1 MKLTT
6 ANIAAL
12 KRPADKA
19 DHVEWDD
26 ALPGFGVR
34 MRGDA
39 KGYLIQFRVNGQQ
52 RRVGI
57 GDTRRITLEDA
68 RRIARKHFAQAQLGV
83 DPTVE
88 RAKARAAA
96 AAATLTFGRLVE
108 DYLQAKQSTLRPSS
122 YSSTRRYLTQH
133 WRALHDLPIGDI
145 KHATVAAQ
153 LRILAADHGPVAA
166 ARARSTLAALFT
178 GATME
183 GLYDGANPVAAT
195 ATPDSHIKPRER
207 VLTLAELATVW
218 RACRDNAFGRVVRL
232 LALTGARR
240 MEIAGLRWGEVD
252 LDAGVITV
260 ARTRTKNGHALT
272 LRLAPAAVE
281 ILRALPRTY
290 DRVFSAICWSAATAD
305 LRLRIMTETGSE
317 LKDFRLHDLRRSMAT
332 HLAELG
338 TEPHIIEA
346 LLNHH
351 GGHRKGVAGI
361 YNRATYEA
369 PKAAALRL
377 WAETLLAA
385 VEKRESKVTVL
396 RRA

>member
-6 ANIAAL
+6 ASVAAL

-34 MRGDA
+34 LRGEA
-39 KGYLIQFRVNGQQ
+39 KTYLAQFRVNGQQ

-57 GDTRRITLEDA
+57 GDTRRLTLEDA

-108 DYLQAKQSTLRPSS
+108 DYLQAKVSTLRSS
-122 YSSTRRYLTQH
+122 SLSFTRRYLTKH

-145 KHATVAAQ
+145 KRATVAAQ
-153 LRILAADHGPVAA
+153 LRTLAAHHGPVSA
-166 ARARSTLAALFT
+166 ARARATLAALFT
-178 GATME
+178 WATMQ
-183 GLYDGANPVAAT
+183 GLFDGANPVAAT
-195 ATPDSHIKPRER
+195 AAPDAHIKPRER
-207 VLTLAELATVW
+207 VLTLAELAAIW

-232 LALTGARR
+232 LALTGTRR
-240 MEIAGLRWGEVD
+240 MEVAGLRWDEVD
-252 LDAGVITV
+252 LDAGVVTI
-260 ARTRTKNGHALT
+260 AGTRTKNGHALT
-272 LRLAPAAVE
+272 MRLAPAAVE
-281 ILRALPRTY
+281 ILRAVPRTD
-290 DRVFSAICWSAATAD
+290 DRVFSAICWSAAMAD

-338 TEPHIIEA
+338 IEPHIIEA
-346 LLNHH
+346 MLNHH
-351 GGHRKGVAGI
+351 SDHRKGVAGI

-369 PKAAALRL
+369 PKAAALKL
-377 WAETLLAA
+377 WAETLLAV
-385 VEKRESKVTVL
+385 VEGRKSKVVPL
-396 RRA
+396 RA